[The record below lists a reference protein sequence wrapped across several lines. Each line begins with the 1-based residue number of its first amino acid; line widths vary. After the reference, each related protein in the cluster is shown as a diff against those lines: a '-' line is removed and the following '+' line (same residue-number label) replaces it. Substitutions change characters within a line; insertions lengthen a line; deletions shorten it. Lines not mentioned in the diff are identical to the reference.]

1 MCTLFSFLL
10 YLWWDVVDLFFLLD
24 WGRFLNLIT
33 LCMLKHLLSLKIIF
47 TRLARQE
54 DRISPA
60 STTLSECKFIYT
72 YLYIY
77 WGRQSRTS
85 LCQLWESEWHKQLRV
100 MLGRRQQLE
109 VKGIF
114 AAWHFAMEYKN
125 SSSLLHKL
133 KMLLLILIN
142 IV

>member
-1 MCTLFSFLL
+1 MT
-10 YLWWDVVDLFFLLD
+10 
-24 WGRFLNLIT
+24 
-33 LCMLKHLLSLKIIF
+33 
-47 TRLARQE
+47 Q
-54 DRISPA
+54 A
-60 STTLSECKFIYT
+60 SESHAWETTAL
-72 YLYIY
+72 
-77 WGRQSRTS
+77 
-85 LCQLWESEWHKQLRV
+85 
-100 MLGRRQQLE
+100 LE